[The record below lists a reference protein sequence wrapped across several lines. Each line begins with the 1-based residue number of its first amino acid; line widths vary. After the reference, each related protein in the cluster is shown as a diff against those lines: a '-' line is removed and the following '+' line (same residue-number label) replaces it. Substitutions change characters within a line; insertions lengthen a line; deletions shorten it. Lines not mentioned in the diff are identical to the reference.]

1 VGEVRESPSCHDKG
15 IFRQGLIGMA
25 CNHQHIREV
34 LQRCADWEGCECLVV
49 HSSSS
54 GESGCWRCVDCAC
67 WVTFADRQ
75 EIIQTLESVTQNKI
89 LSRYEVDML
98 FFPQALAV
106 LRQKVITC
114 LLGIIELKGG
124 DDNG

>member
-1 VGEVRESPSCHDKG
+1 MSR
-15 IFRQGLIGMA
+15 
-25 CNHQHIREV
+25 V
-34 LQRCADWEGCECLVV
+34 L
-49 HSSSS
+49 
-54 GESGCWRCVDCAC
+54 
-67 WVTFADRQ
+67 TQ
-75 EIIQTLESVTQNKI
+75 EDIIQALESVASDKI